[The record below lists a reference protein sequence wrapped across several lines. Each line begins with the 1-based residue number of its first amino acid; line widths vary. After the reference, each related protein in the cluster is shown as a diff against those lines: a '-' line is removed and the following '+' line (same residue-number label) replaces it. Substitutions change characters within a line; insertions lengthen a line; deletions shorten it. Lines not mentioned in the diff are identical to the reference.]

1 MAYRRTWWAPGSNGD
16 STENRGISF
25 WRAWTVNYGR
35 YCPPA
40 NNRPPHYM
48 WELLTADRLGGSLSA
63 LRESHLPSSSVAS
76 TLPRSL
82 PLAFWPGFVPYFPPN
97 ICSIHTHTHT
107 HIRSYPS
114 FLNCIFSKLRLE
126 RFARPNSLDRRRR
139 SLPRCFSRRFYS
151 KGPHSRREYGQF
163 QVIDDAARDS
173 DTGQGLFYAERT
185 LSKDSI
191 KG

>member
-1 MAYRRTWWAPGSNGD
+1 MRYVRAIFQAQASPPLYRAPCLLPYGLASWRT
-16 STENRGISF
+16 F
-25 WRAWTVNYGR
+25 
-35 YCPPA
+35 
-40 NNRPPHYM
+40 H
-48 WELLTADRLGGSLSA
+48 LT
-63 LRESHLPSSSVAS
+63 
-76 TLPRSL
+76 
-82 PLAFWPGFVPYFPPN
+82 FVQYT
-97 ICSIHTHTHT
+97 ST

-114 FLNCIFSKLRLE
+114 FLNRIFSKLRLE

-173 DTGQGLFYAERT
+173 DTGQGLFYAEGT